1 MCCACGGGSTR
12 SVHTSYASTYTYTYE
27 EPAYEPPC
35 TDTDNGVTGT
45 EYGCASIP
53 SYEVCANEA
62 FMNDDDDFTASVM
75 CCACGGGYTPYSPGT
90 VAPPPAASAPPM
102 GSCVQLDAASDG
114 WLTADCE
121 REISTQGE
129 PQPCPEPCP

>member
-12 SVHTSYASTYTYTYE
+12 SVQTPYTYTYTYE

-53 SYEVCANEA
+53 SYEVCDNVA

-75 CCACGGGYTPYSPGT
+75 CCACGGGYTLFSPGT

-102 GSCVQLDAASDG
+102 GSCVQLDASSDG

-129 PQPCPEPCP
+129 PQPCPEP